1 MEGLVLMKLG
11 NAYEL
16 LNDYYKAVD
25 FYNQALLLQREV
37 GDLRGEGA
45 TLCSYGVALNALGDR
60 TQALAATKK
69 SLDILEAIEDPNVGV
84 VRENLAKWREQ
95 S

>member
-1 MEGLVLMKLG
+1 
-11 NAYEL
+11 
-16 LNDYYKAVD
+16 
-25 FYNQALLLQREV
+25 
-37 GDLRGEGA
+37 
-45 TLCSYGVALNALGDR
+45 LGDR